1 MADFHRG
8 VGFGVGLSGFPMTMT
23 LSRPVGDRAFIEYEG
38 PYAFRFVL
46 IPPVGRAAVRKLVLP
61 VRRDRRQPPPL
72 IYIGPA
78 CDAVARYLRDVPKTD
93 WCYF

>member
-38 PYAFRFVL
+38 PYAFRFDL